1 MSNPFLFLL
10 LIYLSYMKKYT
21 LLVLLA
27 LTLVGCPQK
36 KERPTTLPIEK
47 GISLNLANYRKEQIK
62 DLHYALDFSIPKNL
76 EDPIPTTLTITAY
89 IADLQ
94 YDLILDFNEDK
105 DHLKTLSVNGVNTPI
120 NHNNEHLIIDS
131 NALIIGE
138 NKIDISFNAG
148 ELSLNRNKEFLYT
161 LLVPDRASTL
171 FPCLDQPNLKATY
184 DLTITAPKDWKVLCG
199 GTEKEKIEKEE
210 YTTHTFN
217 TTDKMSTYLFSFVA
231 GKFSEEIKNPGAFD
245 MRFLY
250 RENNKEKI
258 AESTNEIFNIHQQ
271 SLDFLID
278 YTNYK
283 FPFQKMDF
291 ASIPPF
297 QYGGMEHVGAIQYRE
312 SSLFLDKNATQN
324 QKLSR
329 AKLIAHETSHMW
341 FGDLVTM
348 QWFNDV
354 WMKEVFANFMADKI
368 MNPIFPDIDHQLK
381 FMMTHYPS
389 AYSEDRT
396 KGTNPI
402 RQNLDNL
409 KNAGSLYGRI
419 IYNKA
424 PIMMQQLEAVLG
436 KDAFK
441 EGMQE
446 YIKTYADG
454 NADWNDLVSILDKK
468 SDVDIKN
475 WSEVWVNQSGRP
487 VFTGNLMSYEDK
499 ITSFKLTQ
507 KSEDGI
513 HKIWPQTFTIQFVYK
528 DSIKT
533 LNVAT
538 NSETLEIKEAVG
550 LAKPEQIIYN
560 ANGFGYGVFPV
571 DAASI
576 SKIKDIKDDTARAYS
591 YINLYEVFLN
601 NKVPALDAYNVFLNG
616 MASEKNELILDYVSS
631 RTRDLYWSF
640 LSEKSK
646 KEIQTTTEDT
656 LFALLKSNTPASF
669 KKTRFNIYKSIVRSP
684 KGVANLY
691 AIWNKEVN
699 IPKLFLNEDDYTSI
713 AAELAIKQ
721 HAKAADVLKE
731 QETRITNPDKL
742 ARFKWLQ
749 PSLSNTTTERD
760 AFMVSLF
767 DAKNRE
773 KESWVLAA
781 LGYIHHPLRQ
791 NESKKHLKE
800 CLNKLEEI
808 QLTGDIFFPKNW
820 LASSIGQYTSK
831 DAYQILEAF
840 LAKNPNFNPIL
851 LKKLLQTTDDLEKAQ
866 TIKL

>member
-1 MSNPFLFLL
+1 
-10 LIYLSYMKKYT
+10 MKKYT
-21 LLVLLA
+21 LLVLIA

-36 KERPTTLPIEK
+36 KERPTSLPIEK
-47 GISLNLANYRKEQIK
+47 GISLNLAKYRREQIK

-76 EDPIPTTLTITAY
+76 EDPIPTTLTLTAY

-94 YDLILDFNEDK
+94 YDLILDFNEKK
-105 DHLKTLSVNGVNTPI
+105 DHLKTLSVNGVSAPI
-120 NHNNEHLIIDS
+120 NHTNEHLIISSDL
-131 NALIIGE
+131 LIIGE
-138 NKIDISFNAG
+138 NKIEISFNAG
-148 ELSLNRNKEFLYT
+148 ELSLNRNEEFLYT

-199 GTEKEKIEKEE
+199 GTEKEKIEKEKE
-210 YTTHTFN
+210 GYTTHIFN

-231 GKFSEEIKNPGAFD
+231 GKFTEEIKNPGAFD

-258 AESTNEIFNIHQQ
+258 AESTSEVFNIHQQ

-354 WMKEVFANFMADKI
+354 WLKEVFANFMADKI
-368 MNPIFPDIDHQLK
+368 MNPLFPDIDHQLK

-402 RQNLDNL
+402 RQDLDNL

-446 YIKTYADG
+446 YIKTFANG

-475 WSEVWVNQSGRP
+475 WSDVWVNKSGRP
-487 VFTGNLMSYEDK
+487 VFTDHITYKDNK
-499 ITSFKLTQ
+499 IANFTITQ
-507 KSEDGI
+507 KAEDGTD
-513 HKIWPQTFTIQFVYK
+513 KIWPQSFAIQLIYK
-528 DSIKT
+528 DSVKTINTTISGKT
-533 LNVAT
+533 LDLK
-538 NSETLEIKEAVG
+538 ETKG
-550 LAKPEQIIYN
+550 LAMPEQVIYN
-560 ANGFGYGVFPV
+560 SNGFGYGVFPV
-571 DAASI
+571 HVANIA
-576 SKIKDIKDDTARAYS
+576 KIKDIKDDTARAYS

-616 MASEKNELILDYVSS
+616 VASEKNELILDYVSG

-646 KEIQTTTEDT
+646 KEIQAATEDT
-656 LFALLKSNTPASF
+656 LFALVKSTKPKAF
-669 KKTRFNIYKSIVRSP
+669 KKTIFNLYKSISASN
-684 KGVANLY
+684 KAIHNLY
-691 AIWNKEVN
+691 AIWKKEMS
-699 IPKLFLNEDDYTSI
+699 IPELFLNEDDYTSL
-713 AAELAIKQ
+713 AAELVIKK
-721 HAKAADVLKE
+721 HSKSTEILKE
-731 QETRITNPDKL
+731 QETRISNPDKL

-749 PSLSNTTTERD
+749 PSLSNNVKERD

-791 NESKKHLKE
+791 TESKKHLEK

-831 DAYQILEAF
+831 DAYQILEGF
-840 LAKNPNFNPIL
+840 LAKNPNFNTIL
-851 LKKLLQTTDDLEKAQ
+851 LKKILQTTDDLEKAQ